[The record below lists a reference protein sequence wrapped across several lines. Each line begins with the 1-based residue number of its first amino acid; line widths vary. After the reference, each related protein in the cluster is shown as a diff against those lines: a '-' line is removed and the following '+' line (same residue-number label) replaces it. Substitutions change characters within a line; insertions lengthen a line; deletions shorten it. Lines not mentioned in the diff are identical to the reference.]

1 MTMPIGDPD
10 PARQARAAAAAEEA
24 QRKALEAGQ
33 STAAEAP
40 AGAEAAKASAAAP
53 ASEAAA
59 KGPVLPA
66 DLYTETGAEAPDKGQ
81 PGAEKVAKASGGDF
95 MNKLSTGKKGAGL
108 AVLALVKNIVRQ
120 ADQALRETEAKRE
133 APGHGPAE
141 PESRTHK
148 LQSGETLSKVAK
160 GHGVSLE
167 ALRAAN
173 PRLSGMDERKLAVGF
188 ELVLPP
194 ETKAPAAGNTQKPDA
209 AKQTRRDP
217 YEGLTKVDLGSD
229 ALGKLSAAEE
239 SDGYPGVVSSG
250 VGDKG
255 GKSYGMVQLASN
267 EGAPQEFVKW
277 LEKKHPET
285 HKALAGK
292 KPRSEDFDKAW
303 QELAAKDPK
312 GFAQIQHDY
321 IQQKYYAPLKAAAE
335 KAVPGLDLDKRS
347 RTLRDV
353 LWSTAVQHKKW
364 TPTIFQRALA
374 GKDVSKMSDAEIIR
388 AVYAER
394 GKRDSDGRVAYFKGN
409 SARTQES
416 VARRFVRE
424 EKAAQQM
431 LQAEQR
437 ASAAS

>member
-133 APGHGPAE
+133 APGDERAE

-148 LQSGETLSKVAK
+148 LQPGDSLWKVAK
-160 GHGVSLE
+160 SHGVSLE

-173 PRLSGMDERKLAVGF
+173 PGLAEMDDRKLPVGLELALPPGAKAPDPPAEAPPSAAAARPVPAEGAKPTPAGSQAAVPEAGAQPAASRTHKLQPGDSLWKVAKSHGVSLEALRAANPGLAGMDDRKLPVGLELALPPGAKSPDPPAEAPPSAAAARPVPAEDAKPTPAGSQAAVPEAGAQPAASQTHKLQPGDSLWKVAKSHGVSLEALRAANPGLAGMDDRKLPVGL
-188 ELVLPP
+188 ELALPP
-194 ETKAPAAGNTQKPDA
+194 EARAPVAGDVPKPDA
-209 AKQTRRDP
+209 ANKTRRDP
-217 YEGLTKVDLGSD
+217 T
-229 ALGKLSAAEE
+229 
-239 SDGYPGVVSSG
+239 
-250 VGDKG
+250 
-255 GKSYGMVQLASN
+255 
-267 EGAPQEFVKW
+267 
-277 LEKKHPET
+277 
-285 HKALAGK
+285 
-292 KPRSEDFDKAW
+292 
-303 QELAAKDPK
+303 
-312 GFAQIQHDY
+312 
-321 IQQKYYAPLKAAAE
+321 
-335 KAVPGLDLDKRS
+335 
-347 RTLRDV
+347 
-353 LWSTAVQHKKW
+353 
-364 TPTIFQRALA
+364 
-374 GKDVSKMSDAEIIR
+374 
-388 AVYAER
+388 R
-394 GKRDSDGRVAYFKGN
+394 G
-409 SARTQES
+409 
-416 VARRFVRE
+416 
-424 EKAAQQM
+424 
-431 LQAEQR
+431 
-437 ASAAS
+437 